1 MSKRH
6 VVIVGG
12 GISGLSTAYFLSRRA
27 SDEKIP
33 LRITMIEASGRF
45 GGVLQTLCGKDFHME
60 AGADAF
66 DGKDPVLLD
75 LCKTFGLQDELLPC
89 ESTLKRVFISRKRDL
104 QPLDLSFSDPG
115 IVLKGAGLSFVARA
129 RLFCEFLMPSRKEGP
144 DESSA
149 SFIRRRFGSNVLDVW
164 GEPLIRGILMG
175 EAEKLSLSEY
185 FPHWQKMEREQG
197 SVGRAILGRKKQ
209 ASNGNFFTLRGG
221 LDRLVPALLKE
232 LGNVYFMTPARAAAL
247 KKEKTWEVCLQDG
260 RRVSADMVC
269 LALPAPEAS
278 KILAESAAPLAV
290 ELAKIRYDSVAAVNM
305 VFRREEIPRN
315 FPQQGFIVPSREK
328 KWPFAC
334 LKVIGKTEDGAWV
347 KLRAFVSGTF
357 QSDVYGQENEWV
369 QRTVLQCLADEW
381 GIQALPSWISTEC
394 YPQAL
399 PQYETGHAERMTGIE
414 KLLENYSGLF
424 LTGNGYHGF
433 GISECVRGARDLAA
447 RI

>member
-12 GISGLSTAYFLSRRA
+12 GISGLSAAYFLSRRA
-27 SDEKIP
+27 SDEKIS
-33 LRITMIEASGRF
+33 LRITLLEASGRF
-45 GGVLQTLCGKDFHME
+45 GGVLQTLRGKDFHME

-75 LCKTFGLQDELLPC
+75 LCKTFGIRDELLPC
-89 ESTLKRVFISRKRDL
+89 ESTLKRAFISCKKDL
-104 QPLDLSFSDPG
+104 QPFDLSFADPA
-115 IVLKGAGLSFVARA
+115 IVLRGPGLGLGARA
-129 RLFCEFLMPSRKEGP
+129 RLFCEFLTPSRKEDF
-144 DESSA
+144 DESIA
-149 SFIRRRFGSNVLDVW
+149 SFIRRRFGSDVLDVW

-185 FPHWQKMEREQG
+185 FPHWQKMEREYG

-209 ASNGNFFTLRGG
+209 AFGGNFFTLRGG
-221 LDRLVPALLKE
+221 LDRLVPAFLKE
-232 LGNVYFMTPARAAAL
+232 LGSVNFMTPARVATL

-260 RRVSADMVC
+260 RRVSADIVC
-269 LALPAPEAS
+269 LALPAPETS
-278 KILAESAAPLAV
+278 KILAEFVPLLAA
-290 ELAKIRYDSVAAVNM
+290 ELARIRYDSVAAVNM
-305 VFRREEIPRN
+305 VFRREEIPGN
-315 FPQQGFIVPSREK
+315 FPQQGFIVPAREE
-328 KWPFAC
+328 KWPFAS

-357 QSDVYGQENEWV
+357 QSDVYGREHEWV
-369 QRTVLQCLADEW
+369 QRNVLQCLADEW
-381 GIQALPSWISTEC
+381 GIKILPAGISTEI

-399 PQYETGHAERMTGIE
+399 PQYEIGHAGRISEIE
-414 KLLENYSGLF
+414 KLLGNYPGLF

-433 GISECVRGARDLAA
+433 GISECVRGARNWAA